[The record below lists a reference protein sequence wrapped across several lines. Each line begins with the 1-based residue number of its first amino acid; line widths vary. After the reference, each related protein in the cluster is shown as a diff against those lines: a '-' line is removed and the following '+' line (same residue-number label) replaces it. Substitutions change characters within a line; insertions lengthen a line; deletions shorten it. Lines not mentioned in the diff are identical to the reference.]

1 MPKIQK
7 LVTWNTGASFRFNKI
22 VPVLFY
28 AALFTSTRIY
38 GQEESDSASN
48 LTLHFQQTVI
58 VQNHDKFHSPYS
70 GTNSLDANE
79 SAALTVTST
88 LFVHGSLNKWID
100 AELDPEL
107 AGGKGL
113 SSSTGVAGF
122 PNGEAYR
129 VSDVAPAIELDRA
142 YLHKAIQIDSARQI
156 DVVAGKFSLADYF
169 DVNAYSNSPRTQFMN
184 WALINNGAWDYP
196 ANTRG
201 YTGGI
206 VIQYLSGESALRFAI
221 AMEPTTANGPN
232 LDEHISKAHGEA
244 LEGQLGYTL
253 WGQQG
258 KVRALLFDNSA
269 KMGSYSEATND
280 TVYQHD
286 ITLTRQ
292 YGRNKYGF
300 GLNFEQTL
308 GNNAGAFLRIGWN
321 DGQTETWA
329 YTEIDRTISGGVTSD
344 LSVIGRNNDDC
355 GIAFVLNGISAAHRD
370 YLASGGYGFIIG
382 DGKLPHYGTENII
395 EAYYLFQFNKMLGIS
410 LDYQFVA
417 NPAYNRDRGPVDLG
431 AIRVHFE
438 I

>member
-7 LVTWNTGASFRFNKI
+7 LVTWNTGASFRFNNI
-22 VPVLFY
+22 VPVLFC
-28 AALFTSTRIY
+28 AILFTSTCIY
-38 GQEESDSASN
+38 GQEESDGASN

-58 VQNHDKFHSPYS
+58 VQNHDKFPSPYS

-79 SAALTVTST
+79 TAALTVTST
-88 LFVHGSLNKWID
+88 LFIHGSLDKWID

-113 SSSTGVAGF
+113 SSSRGVAGF

-142 YLHKAIQIDSARQI
+142 YLHKAIPMDAAHQIDI
-156 DVVAGKFSLADYF
+156 VAGKFSLADYF
-169 DVNAYSNSPRTQFMN
+169 DVNVYSNSPRTQFMN

-232 LDEHISKAHGEA
+232 LDDHISKAHGEA
-244 LEGQLGYTL
+244 LEGQLGYSL
-253 WGQQG
+253 WGHEG

-269 KMGSYSEATND
+269 RMGSYSEATND
-280 TVYQHD
+280 TAYQHD

-300 GLNFEQTL
+300 GLNFEQAL
-308 GNNAGAFLRIGWN
+308 GDNAGAFLRIGWN

-329 YTEIDRTISGGVTSD
+329 YTEIDQTISGGVTSN
-344 LSVIGRNNDDC
+344 LSVIGWDNDDC

-382 DGKLPHYGTENII
+382 DGKLPHYGTESII
-395 EAYYLFQFNKMLGIS
+395 EAYYLFQFNKMLGVS

-417 NPAYNRDRGPVDLG
+417 NPAYNRDRGPVNFG